1 MINMS
6 YCRFHNTNL
15 ALEEC
20 LEDLVNGQPLS
31 EDELYECKCLF
42 ENVVDFLEGEFIE
55 IDRNAFNEWLASLDN
70 YCE

>member
-1 MINMS
+1 MINTS

-31 EDELYECKCLF
+31 EDELYECKSLF

>member
-31 EDELYECKCLF
+31 EDELYECKSLF
-42 ENVVDFLEGEFIE
+42 ENVVDFLDGEFIE
-55 IDRNAFNEWLASLDN
+55 IDRDAFNEWLASLDN

>member
-15 ALEEC
+15 ALDEC
-20 LEDLVNGQPLS
+20 LEDLVDGQPLS
-31 EDELYECKCLF
+31 EEELYECKSLF
-42 ENVVDFLEGEFIE
+42 ENVVDFLDGEFIE
-55 IDRNAFNEWLASLDN
+55 IDRDAFNEWLASLDN

>member
-31 EDELYECKCLF
+31 EDELYECKSLF

>member
-31 EDELYECKCLF
+31 EDELYECKSLF

-55 IDRNAFNEWLASLDN
+55 IDRNAFNEWLASLDK